1 MLEKIQKTTYKV
13 AIYIR
18 LSKEDADRGYDE
30 SESIKNQ
37 RELLTKYVEELGGE
51 YELIDIYIDQGY
63 TGTNFNRPD
72 FQRMIRD
79 IEANKVNM
87 VITKDLSRL
96 GRDYIET
103 GEYIEKWFPENNV
116 RYVSVTDGIDTFEIT
131 NGNNDIAP
139 FKSILNDMYSKD
151 LSKKIRTA
159 LNTMQKAGKWVGGR
173 TALGYMR
180 DPNDK
185 NHLIICNQEAE
196 IVKVIFNM
204 AYSGKNIGKIKKWLI
219 ANDIPTASQIRY
231 NKPTFWEN
239 KTVKQI
245 LTNKVYIGTTIQNK
259 RSRISYKNR
268 KIRPNPEEK
277 WVVVENTHEPIM
289 DKKIFDAVQKMVIVQ
304 NYNRNEK
311 KNMFLLDGL
320 LFCYECKHKIGVR
333 GKKNGNYYMVCNNYR
348 RNSKLRFCTSHGF
361 SYSNLENIVINY
373 IKNLFEKI
381 DSEKIELDVKKKMTK
396 YDYGKI
402 LQKLENEIKLINNNI
417 DQMYVD
423 KLNNK
428 INEEMYERLLKKFR
442 NEIKQKA
449 KEYIEIKKQKEELKQ
464 DDTEKIKSV
473 VQDFLSLNEP
483 TPEIM
488 KVLINRIEIHQDK
501 QIDIMF
507 NFKKCSILES
517 TRSYKHG
524 RQSNSI
530 NQKTRN
536 HKSDS

>member
-1 MLEKIQKTTYKV
+1 MLEQIEKTTYNV

-116 RYVSVTDGIDTFEIT
+116 RYVSVTDGIDTFETT

-204 AYSGKNIGKIKKWLI
+204 AYSGKNIGEIKKWLI

-259 RSRISYKNR
+259 RNRISYKNR
-268 KIRPNPEEK
+268 KLKINPAEK
-277 WVVVENTHEPIM
+277 WITVENTHESII

-361 SYSNLENIVINY
+361 SYNKLEETVINY
-373 IKNLFEKI
+373 IKELFSKI
-381 DSEKIELDVKKKMTK
+381 DNEKIELNIKKDMTK

-442 NEIKQKA
+442 NEIKPKE

-464 DDTEKIKSV
+464 DNTEKIKSV
-473 VQDFLSLNEP
+473 VQDLVSLNEP

-507 NFKKCSILES
+507 NFKNVLF
-517 TRSYKHG
+517 
-524 RQSNSI
+524 
-530 NQKTRN
+530 
-536 HKSDS
+536 